1 MYVFICPTRYSI
13 EDLVGDA
20 KYMVN
25 MKVEVCLEKDKP
37 CILSQDIVKDLYLP
51 KIGCDWSLDFSSKLL
66 KLALYYFLETE
77 YLSLAVCKKRIKY
90 GNVKL
95 YQIIRKLVF
104 FLMSFII
111 LCLEKM
117 LYKIISNL
125 SLFSIIVNIKRMM
138 F

>member
-1 MYVFICPTRYSI
+1 MIMDISICHPRYSI

-66 KLALYYFLETE
+66 KLALYYLLKTVFL
-77 YLSLAVCKKRIKY
+77 S
-90 GNVKL
+90 
-95 YQIIRKLVF
+95 
-104 FLMSFII
+104 
-111 LCLEKM
+111 
-117 LYKIISNL
+117 
-125 SLFSIIVNIKRMM
+125 
-138 F
+138 